1 MKTKLSLIILG
12 AIALPASAFQT
23 GHVYSKTLFQ
33 GHHRGVKTLLRE
45 TTAQVEEKLKTQYPI
60 FHTLIMS
67 KNAEVWKELS
77 ECDEN
82 GYTIFAVNN
91 EGMQNLGEKK
101 LSQLE
106 DDRNAESAEKIAAF
120 HAVNEPV
127 STEELFNSGGVVTIG
142 GVVDVGRSVTGG
154 FFGIGG
160 KEDGGTTVNGSKL
173 IQTIEIDNTLIHEMD
188 SLISPELL
196 WRYVDQLRIPGS
208 K

>member
-1 MKTKLSLIILG
+1 MKISSSLIVVSLSITP
-12 AIALPASAFQT
+12 ALAFQA
-23 GHVYSKTLFQ
+23 GHAFSKTP
-33 GHHRGVKTLLRE
+33 RVKTLLRDSSE
-45 TTAQVEEKLKTQYPI
+45 VEEILKTQYSI
-60 FHTLIMS
+60 FHQLIMS

-77 ECDEN
+77 ECDDD

-91 EGMQNLGEKK
+91 EGMKNLGDKK
-101 LSQLE
+101 LTQLE
-106 DDRNAESAEKIAAF
+106 DDRNTETAEKIAAF

-127 STEELFNSGGVVTIG
+127 SSEELFNSGGVVTIG

-154 FFGIGG
+154 FFGFGG

-173 IQTIEIDNTLIHEMD
+173 IQTVEVDKTLIHEMD